1 MDKKSLKHFQNLLL
15 AKRAELEKA
24 YREKLSRSEDEGG
37 DGARDSVDEASVNYN
52 KEFWYALSDSDRK
65 IMRMVD
71 EALRRV
77 EDGAFGECTHCEKPI
92 QKKRL
97 EAVPWA
103 RHCLECQDL
112 QERGLLRE

>member
-1 MDKKSLKHFQNLLL
+1 MDKKTQQHFKTLLL
-15 AKRAELEKA
+15 AKRDELDKA

-65 IMRMVD
+65 LLRMVE
-71 EALRRV
+71 EALRRAD
-77 EDGAFGECTHCEKPI
+77 EGTLGECTHCEKPI

-103 RHCLECQDL
+103 KHCLECQDL
-112 QERGLLRE
+112 QDRGLLRE

>member
-1 MDKKSLKHFQNLLL
+1 MDKKSLQHFKTLLL
-15 AKRAELEKA
+15 AKRAELDKA

-52 KEFWYALSDSDRK
+52 KEFWYALSDSDRR
-65 IMRMVD
+65 ILRMVD

-77 EDGAFGECTHCEKPI
+77 EEGGFGECTHCENPI

-103 RHCLECQDL
+103 KHCLECQDL
-112 QERGLLRE
+112 QDKGQLRE

>member
-1 MDKKSLKHFQNLLL
+1 MDKKSLKRFQNLLL

-24 YREKLSRSEDEGG
+24 YRDKLSRSEDEGG

-77 EDGAFGECTHCEKPI
+77 DEGSFGECTHCEKPI

-112 QERGLLRE
+112 QDRGLLRE

>member
-1 MDKKSLKHFQNLLL
+1 MDKKTLQHYKTLLL
-15 AKRAELEKA
+15 SKREELDKA

-65 IMRMVD
+65 ILRMVE
-71 EALRRV
+71 EALRRAD
-77 EDGAFGECTHCEKPI
+77 EGTLGECTHCEKPI

-103 RHCLECQDL
+103 KHCLECQDL
-112 QERGLLRE
+112 QDRGLLRE

>member
-1 MDKKSLKHFQNLLL
+1 MDKKSLARFKKLLIE
-15 AKRAELEKA
+15 KRAELDSA
-24 YREKLSRSEDEGG
+24 YRDKLQRSEDDGA

-52 KEFWYALSDSDRK
+52 KEFWYSLSDSDRM
-65 IMRMVD
+65 ILRMID

-77 EDGAFGECTHCEKPI
+77 EDGTFGECTHCEKPI
-92 QKKRL
+92 QKKRI

-112 QERGLLRE
+112 QDQGLLKE

>member
-1 MDKKSLKHFQNLLL
+1 MDKKSLKHFQTLLL

-24 YREKLSRSEDEGG
+24 YRDKLSRSEDEGG

-77 EDGAFGECTHCEKPI
+77 EEGSFGECIHCENPI

-112 QERGLLRE
+112 QDKGQLRE

>member
-1 MDKKSLKHFQNLLL
+1 MDKKTLNSLKTLLL
-15 AKRAELEKA
+15 AKREELEKA

-65 IMRMVD
+65 ILRMVE
-71 EALRRV
+71 EALRRM
-77 EDGAFGECTHCEKPI
+77 DDDTFGECTHCEKPI

-112 QERGLLRE
+112 QDRGLLRE

>member
-1 MDKKSLKHFQNLLL
+1 MDKKTLEHFKSLLL
-15 AKRAELEKA
+15 AKRADLEKA

-65 IMRMVD
+65 ILRMVD
-71 EALRRV
+71 EAIRHM
-77 EDGAFGECTHCEKPI
+77 EEGSFGECTHCEKPI
-92 QKKRL
+92 QRKRL

-103 RHCLECQDL
+103 RHCLDCQDL
-112 QERGLLRE
+112 QDRGLLRE